1 MAMRVYT
8 VETGGKYISVAE
20 GMARLSAGETR
31 GVYINLTN
39 RCNCA
44 CTFCLRGLKHMG
56 EEATLW
62 YGGEEPTAADFKADL
77 ATVPWEKVSEAVVCG
92 FGEPTMRQSVLCE
105 VLRFMKETHPEI
117 PTRLN
122 TNGLGNLEHGRD
134 ITKDFAG
141 LLDTISISLNA
152 SNAERYLA
160 LTRSRHGL
168 GSFDAMLDFAVRAKA
183 VVPYVVMTVVD
194 KVEDAAEI
202 ALCRKICDEKGLT
215 LRVRAYEGN

>member
-8 VETGGKYISVAE
+8 VETGGKYISVAD
-20 GMARLSAGETR
+20 GMARLSAGEKR

-44 CTFCLRGLKHMG
+44 CTFCLRGLKQMG

-62 YGGEEPTAADFKADL
+62 YGGEEPGAEDFKADL
-77 ATVPWEKVSEAVVCG
+77 AAVPWEKVSEAVVCG
-92 FGEPTMRQSVLCE
+92 FGEPTMRQDVLCE
-105 VLRFMKETHPEI
+105 LLRFIKERHPEI

-141 LLDTISISLNA
+141 ILDTISISLNA

-160 LTRSRHGL
+160 LTRSRHGME
-168 GSFDAMLDFAVRAKA
+168 SFDAMLDFAMRAKE
-183 VVPYVVMTVVD
+183 VVPHVVMTVVD
-194 KVEDAAEI
+194 KVENAEEI
-202 ALCRKICDEKGLT
+202 VACRKLCEGKGLA

>member
-8 VETGGKYISVAE
+8 VETGGKYVSVGE
-20 GMARLSAGETR
+20 GMSRLLPGEKR

-62 YGGEEPTAADFKADL
+62 YGDEEPTAEDFKKDL
-77 ATVPWEKVSEAVVCG
+77 AAVPWEKVSEAVVCG
-92 FGEPTMRQSVLCE
+92 FGEPTMRQGELCE
-105 VLRFMKETHPEI
+105 LLRFVKETHPEI

-134 ITKDFAG
+134 ITRDFAG

-152 SNAERYLA
+152 SNAKRYLA
-160 LTRSRHGL
+160 LTRSRHGI

-183 VVPYVVMTVVD
+183 YIPYVVMTVVD
-194 KVEDAAEI
+194 KVEDAEEI
-202 ALCRKICDEKGLT
+202 ARCRKICDEKGLT

>member
-8 VETGGKYISVAE
+8 VETGGKYVSVGE
-20 GMARLSAGETR
+20 GMSRLLPGEKR

-62 YGGEEPTAADFKADL
+62 YGDEEPTAEDFKKDL
-77 ATVPWEKVSEAVVCG
+77 AAVPWEKVSEAVVCG
-92 FGEPTMRQSVLCE
+92 FGEPTMRQGELCE
-105 VLRFMKETHPEI
+105 LLRFVKETHPEI

-134 ITKDFAG
+134 ITRDFAG

-152 SNAERYLA
+152 SNAKRYLA
-160 LTRSRHGL
+160 LTRSRHGI
-168 GSFDAMLDFAVRAKA
+168 GSFDAMLDFAVCAKA
-183 VVPYVVMTVVD
+183 YIPHVVMTVVD
-194 KVEDAAEI
+194 KVEDAEEI
-202 ALCRKICDEKGLT
+202 ARCRKICDEKGLT

>member
-8 VETGGKYISVAE
+8 VETGGKYVAVAD
-20 GMARLSAGETR
+20 GMARLLPGEKR
-31 GVYINLTN
+31 GLYINLTN

-62 YGGEEPTAADFKADL
+62 YGG
-77 ATVPWEKVSEAVVCG
+77 
-92 FGEPTMRQSVLCE
+92 GEPTMRQSVLCE
-105 VLRFMKETHPEI
+105 LLRFIKEQHPEI

-134 ITKDFAG
+134 IAKDFAG

-160 LTRSRHGL
+160 LTRSRHGI
-168 GSFDAMLDFAVRAKA
+168 GSFAAMLDFAVRAKA
-183 VVPYVVMTVVD
+183 YIPHVVMTVVD
-194 KVEDAAEI
+194 KVEDAEEI
-202 ALCRKICDEKGLT
+202 ACCRKICEEKGLA
-215 LRVRAYEGN
+215 LRVRAYEGD

>member
-1 MAMRVYT
+1 MALRVYT
-8 VETGGKYISVAE
+8 VETGGKYVSVAD
-20 GMARLSAGETR
+20 GMARLLPGEKR
-31 GVYINLTN
+31 GLYINLTN

-62 YGGEEPTAADFKADL
+62 YGGEEPTAADFEADL
-77 ATVPWEKVSEAVVCG
+77 VEVPWEKGSEAVVCG

-105 VLRFMKETHPEI
+105 LLRFIKERHPEI

-160 LTRSRHGL
+160 LTRSRHGI
-168 GSFDAMLDFAVRAKA
+168 GSFAAMLDFAVRAKA
-183 VVPYVVMTVVD
+183 YIPHVVMTVVD
-194 KVEDAAEI
+194 KVEDAEEI
-202 ALCRKICDEKGLT
+202 ELCRKICEEKGLA
-215 LRVRAYEGN
+215 LRVRAYEGD

>member
-8 VETGGKYISVAE
+8 VETGGKYVSVAD
-20 GMARLSAGETR
+20 GMARLLPGEKR
-31 GVYINLTN
+31 GLYINLTN

-62 YGGEEPTAADFKADL
+62 YGGEEPTAADFEADL
-77 ATVPWEKVSEAVVCG
+77 VEVPWEKVSEAVVCG

-105 VLRFMKETHPEI
+105 LLRFIKEQHPEI

-160 LTRSRHGL
+160 LTRSRHGI
-168 GSFDAMLDFAVRAKA
+168 GSFAAMLDFAVRAKA
-183 VVPYVVMTVVD
+183 YIPHVVMTVVD
-194 KVEDAAEI
+194 KVEDAEEI
-202 ALCRKICDEKGLT
+202 ELCRKICEEKGLA
-215 LRVRAYEGN
+215 LRVRAYEGD